1 VSAGAF
7 RVILRFLY
15 AHVLPSE
22 EDYTREK
29 SVEGVTAG
37 EMVKIDLFQA
47 KEIRK
52 QLDAVPPHNYA
63 SVTPSRVSLLIT
75 TMDLMD

>member
-47 KEIRK
+47 KEIYEQSSTQFR
-52 QLDAVPPHNYA
+52 P
-63 SVTPSRVSLLIT
+63 T
-75 TMDLMD
+75 TMLP